1 MKSAGVSIKFLCAAA
16 LVFGVTVAPRPTRA
30 AQVVFTFNCII
41 VNATTCNPTSP
52 LGSLTLA
59 DNVADSRRV
68 DLDLT
73 INTQQGIGGLK
84 YFYLNYDQSLPAGPV
99 FGLVAQ
105 DAAPDVSEPV
115 SLVSQASN
123 NTGPAGTRLDLRLYP
138 EASGVFAYSASLAR
152 ARFFSAPYNHSDLN
166 LDMFNLKDA
175 NGLLY
180 AALETV
186 SGVYAGSMDIAP
198 DLPTLPEGSSA
209 AVPVVQEV
217 GELPEPGTLA
227 LLSVAALGALGMART
242 LRRRALR

>member
-1 MKSAGVSIKFLCAAA
+1 MSA
-16 LVFGVTVAPRPTRA
+16 TQA

-41 VNATTCNPTSP
+41 VDATTCNPTSP
-52 LGSLTLA
+52 LGSLTLT
-59 DNVADSRRV
+59 DSVVDPRRV
-68 DLDLT
+68 DLDLS
-73 INTQQGIGGLK
+73 IYAQQGLGGLK

-105 DAAPDVSEPV
+105 NAAPGVVEPV
-115 SLVSQASN
+115 ALVAQGLN
-123 NTGPAGTRLDLRLYP
+123 NIGPAGARLDLGLYP
-138 EASGVFAYSASLAR
+138 ETFGVLTYSASLAR

-166 LDMFNLKDA
+166 LDMFDLKDA

-186 SGVYAGSMDIAP
+186 SGLYLGSRDILP
-198 DLPTLPEGSSA
+198 DLPPLPEGSSA

-227 LLSVAALGALGMART
+227 LLCVAALGALGMART
-242 LRRRALR
+242 LRRQALR

>member
-59 DNVADSRRV
+59 DSVADSRRV

-115 SLVSQASN
+115 SLVSEGSN
-123 NTGPAGTRLDLRLYP
+123 NTGPAGTRLDLRLFP
-138 EASGVFAYSASLAR
+138 EASGGVCLFSFAR
-152 ARFFSAPYNHSDLN
+152 ARKVL
-166 LDMFNLKDA
+166 
-175 NGLLY
+175 
-180 AALETV
+180 
-186 SGVYAGSMDIAP
+186 
-198 DLPTLPEGSSA
+198 
-209 AVPVVQEV
+209 
-217 GELPEPGTLA
+217 
-227 LLSVAALGALGMART
+227 LGALQPLRPESRHVQLEGRQWAA
-242 LRRRALR
+242 LRRVGNSVRRVCEFDGYRAGPSDITRRLFRGGSGRSGGG